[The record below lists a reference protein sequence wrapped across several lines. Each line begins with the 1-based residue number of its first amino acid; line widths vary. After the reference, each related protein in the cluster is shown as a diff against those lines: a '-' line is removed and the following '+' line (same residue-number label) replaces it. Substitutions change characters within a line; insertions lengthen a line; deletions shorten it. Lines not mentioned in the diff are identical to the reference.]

1 MWFNLI
7 VCFRFL
13 PWQASLTQAPC
24 GVQCV
29 ILGAGSEGLHGWPL
43 GTSVSARSRVCPPTV
58 GSSRMEAWT
67 RDRPDWGQSVQAV
80 PGVGALLQPLREP
93 PLGEWRPG
101 CALGFDALTPHL
113 SSERVGDRSQ
123 WGEGKVGAASR
134 NQPRGTMAASVMIG
148 QKKEKK
154 KKSVRIREAE
164 MRAELIRQS
173 SKFARYQNK
182 LQKSVVFFHTSS
194 HQFANIIKNKTPR
207 KIANYSLSR
216 RCHVTCFEITKGKCN
231 IINKEGTNDWSKL
244 HDIWYGSTQ
253 KWCQSPRI

>member
-1 MWFNLI
+1 MTSITDTSPLRCAMCDPWG
-7 VCFRFL
+7 RFWGVAWL
-13 PWQASLTQAPC
+13 APGNIGFSKKQSLSANC
-24 GVQCV
+24 GQLEDGGVDQ
-29 ILGAGSEGLHGWPL
+29 GP
-43 GTSVSARSRVCPPTV
+43 ARLRTV
-58 GSSRMEAWT
+58 G
-67 RDRPDWGQSVQAV
+67 
-80 PGVGALLQPLREP
+80 PGSPRGGGP
-93 PLGEWRPG
+93 PAASQGTTTGGMKAGLCFGLWRTHTTLVLGEGWWQVTVRG
-101 CALGFDALTPHL
+101 
-113 SSERVGDRSQ
+113 
-123 WGEGKVGAASR
+123 GEGGSSLQKSASR
-134 NQPRGTMAASVMIG
+134 DHGSFCDDRA
-148 QKKEKK
+148 KKGKK